1 MFLKMEMLHVT
12 YIYIIFTY
20 IHNLLM
26 NGLFKKLKYFGRVFL
41 LIFETLLVGLAIKAV
56 AQKFYA

>member
-1 MFLKMEMLHVT
+1 MLHT
-12 YIYIIFTY
+12 YIIFTY